1 MNAEVGGAPTK
12 ALGLGIVPR
21 KENNPIFLQGE
32 VNMYRCIATSVEGF
46 VQQTIAYVSSGYLF
60 YVAGTVPAEK
70 VPEAIDRKLIERY
83 GVAISKWARSRR
95 KVAGEANVQYIRFER
110 FFLLLATH
118 GHHDFFLQEASVR
131 DVRTHP
137 IQFAGYSIGYRRGVD
152 RKFHASCRIAPDEYA
167 KLKAHFVED
176 LAIHRSVQ
184 NLIEAFGRIPWEP
197 YAPVRRQLL
206 NVLRAVN
213 SQRDRT
219 SYELVPISAI
229 RFRRRIVRPFGV
241 ADEYGQVAA

>member
-1 MNAEVGGAPTK
+1 
-12 ALGLGIVPR
+12 
-21 KENNPIFLQGE
+21 
-32 VNMYRCIATSVEGF
+32 MYRCIATSVEGF

-60 YVAGTVPAEK
+60 YVSGTLPAGK
-70 VPEAIDRKLIERY
+70 DPEGIDRKLIERY

-118 GHHDFFLQEASVR
+118 GHHDFFLQEANIR

-167 KLKAHFVED
+167 KLKAHFVGD
-176 LAIHRSVQ
+176 LAVHRSVLH
-184 NLIEAFGRIPWEP
+184 LIEAFGRIPWEP

-213 SQRDRT
+213 YQRDRAR
-219 SYELVPISAI
+219 YELVPMSAI
-229 RFRRRIVRPFGV
+229 RFRRRIVKPFGV
-241 ADEYGQVAA
+241 EAEREQVAA